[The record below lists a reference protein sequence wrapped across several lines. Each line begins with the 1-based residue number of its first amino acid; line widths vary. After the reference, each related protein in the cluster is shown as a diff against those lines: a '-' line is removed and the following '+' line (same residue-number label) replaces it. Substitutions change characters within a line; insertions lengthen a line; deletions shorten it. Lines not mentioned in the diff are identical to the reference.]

1 VYLRT
6 VRLEGDPEDLEKA
19 IRAFDHVSM
28 PVRRLPGCAAVA
40 LLADRKAGRGV
51 TLTYWETEASLK
63 ASEEAA
69 ADARAL
75 LTAEHDL
82 TVIDVERYEVAVLE
96 RREPLKD
103 GTYARLICGRGD
115 AQRAEKVGL
124 GARDRTLPIVKRQ
137 KGFRSV
143 MAGFNR
149 RNGRVI
155 AGSCWETAADR
166 QASDAALA
174 AMRLEV
180 MQAAGVAEPIKVE
193 NYEVVFADIRV
204 AAGTA

>member
-1 VYLRT
+1 MFLRT
-6 VRLEGDPEDLEKA
+6 VRMEGDPEHLEKA
-19 IRAFDHVSM
+19 IKAFDRASM
-28 PVRRLPGCAAVA
+28 PIRRLPGCAAVA
-40 LLADRKAGRGV
+40 LLADRKAGRSIS
-51 TLTYWETEASLK
+51 LSYWETEAALK

-69 ADARAL
+69 ADERAL

-82 TVIDVERYEVAVLE
+82 TVADVERYEVAALE

-115 AQRAEKVGL
+115 AERVDKVGL
-124 GARDRTLPIVKRQ
+124 GMRERTLPIVKRQ

-143 MAGFNR
+143 VGAFNR
-149 RNGRVI
+149 RNGRVL

-166 QASDAALA
+166 EASDAALA
-174 AMRLEV
+174 AIRLEV
-180 MQAAGVAEPIKVE
+180 MQAVGVAQPIKVE

-204 AAGTA
+204 AAATA